1 MSLNSTYAMLESA
14 LKYQCVLES
23 LHLFEDNY
31 ELCPSV
37 EEWKRVEK
45 ICAFLLPFCEMAN
58 LINGTTHPT
67 ANLYFLQIWKV
78 QCVLVESLR
87 DEDEV
92 IKKMAERMMGEFE
105 KYWDEYSVVLALGA
119 VLDPRVKLST
129 LAYCYSK
136 LDASTSERKLQQ
148 VKSKL
153 YMLFDKYSSKNT
165 SYGVQGTIQ
174 DQSSPLQKKL
184 KASSHGLFDV
194 RFYIF
199 FEITIIY
206 QSALL
211 MLLEACYR
219 FEQYRGAD

>member
-1 MSLNSTYAMLESA
+1 M
-14 LKYQCVLES
+14 
-23 LHLFEDNY
+23 
-31 ELCPSV
+31 
-37 EEWKRVEK
+37 
-45 ICAFLLPFCEMAN
+45 
-58 LINGTTHPT
+58 
-67 ANLYFLQIWKV
+67 
-78 QCVLVESLR
+78 
-87 DEDEV
+87 
-92 IKKMAERMMGEFE
+92 
-105 KYWDEYSVVLALGA
+105 
-119 VLDPRVKLST
+119 KLST

-136 LDASTSERKLQQ
+136 LEASTCERKLQQ

-184 KASSHGLFDV
+184 KSSSHGLFDV

-199 FEITIIY
+199 FEITLIY